1 MKYNEFLLIA
11 SQNQITNIQ
20 IAETSLNDV
29 NINTKN
35 GKLSDYNISSTKE
48 YSIKAEYKGKTVKIS
63 TQYLDESIIDL
74 IKIKSEYTDSNYQDM
89 YLTDTSNNNH
99 EKLAELPNQDSIIS
113 RLYDADSFR
122 TKNKYIK
129 ELNLYFEE
137 ENKVVRIINSN
148 GVDIATS
155 SHLYELSIELVLKD
169 KTTISDYKTYIVTD
183 YDALDIEKSI
193 NDLYTES
200 VKMLKKDQLETKKY
214 DIVLSKKVSSNILS
228 SIIPMLSSANIRQK
242 TSCLQNK
249 LNKKIFSSKISIVED
264 PTNKKYPGYSKFDIE
279 GTKTYKKVIVENGM
293 LKSYLY
299 DIKEAKQQDI
309 ESTGNNYGG
318 IDTRNMYILPGELSK
333 EEILRKL
340 NNGLYITDYMGAM
353 SSSIDTNTG
362 NISLQIFGL
371 IVEDGKIKNGFEAC
385 IMTTSIFELFSNV
398 EEIGKNIEF
407 SKLSSASPELLIKNI
422 SIAAS

>member
-1 MKYNEFLLIA
+1 MKYNKFFLIA
-11 SQNQITNIQ
+11 SQNKITNIQ
-20 IAETSLNDV
+20 IAETSSNNV

-35 GKLSDYNISSTKE
+35 GKLNDYNISSTKE
-48 YSIKAEYKGKTVKIS
+48 YSIKAEYKGKTVKIF
-63 TQYLDESIIDL
+63 TQYLDESITDL

-99 EKLAELPNQDSIIS
+99 EKLEELPNKNNVLN

-155 SHLYELSIELVLKD
+155 SHLYELSIEFVLED
-169 KTTISDYKTYIVTD
+169 KITISNYKTYIVTD
-183 YDALDIEKSI
+183 YNDLDLEKSI
-193 NDLYTES
+193 NELYIES
-200 VKMLKKDQLETKKY
+200 VKMLKKDQLESKKY

-242 TSCLQNK
+242 TSCLQDK
-249 LNKKIFSSKISIVED
+249 VNKKIFSSKINIIED

-279 GTKTYKKVIVENGM
+279 GTKTYKKAIVENGL

-299 DIKEAKQQDI
+299 NIREAKQQGV
-309 ESTGNNYGG
+309 ESTGNNYNG
-318 IDTRNMYILPGELSK
+318 ISTRNMYILPGKLSK
-333 EEILRKL
+333 EEILKKL

-353 SSSIDTNTG
+353 STSIDTNTG

-371 IVEDGKIKNGFEAC
+371 IVENGKIKNGFEAS

-398 EEIGKNIEF
+398 EEVGNSIEF
-407 SKLSSASPELLIKNI
+407 SKLSSASSELLIRNI